1 MTYQAQSSLP
11 LPLSDVQLGETFAAL
26 MRRVYLWMAIGLY
39 LTAGVA
45 FFVANSSL
53 ALVILGNP
61 ILYIGLFL
69 GELALVIAL
78 SAAIHRLAPTTA
90 IALFLLYAVL
100 NGATMSV
107 IFLVYTLTDIT
118 LAFVSS
124 ATLFAAMSFLGYFV
138 RLDLSRLGA
147 FLIMG
152 LVGLVIATFV
162 NLFLANSSLMWI
174 TTYAGIALFI
184 GLTVY
189 DTQRIKKTMTAS
201 LAAGDEQ
208 VVTRLGVL
216 GALTLYLDF
225 INLFLLILR
234 LIGRRRR

>member
-11 LPLSDVQLGETFAAL
+11 LPLTDVQLGETFAAL

-78 SAAIHRLAPTTA
+78 SAAVDRLAPTTA

-107 IFLVYTLTDIT
+107 IFLAYTLTDIT
-118 LAFVSS
+118 LAFVST
-124 ATLFAAMSFLGYFV
+124 ATLFAAMSFVGYFV
-138 RLDLSRLGA
+138 RLDLSRFGA
-147 FLIMG
+147 YLIMG
-152 LVGLVIATFV
+152 LIGLVIATFV
-162 NLFLANSSLMWI
+162 NLFLASTPLMWI
-174 TTYAGIALFI
+174 TTYGGILLFI
-184 GLTVY
+184 GLTVF
-189 DTQRIKKTMTAS
+189 DTQRIKRNLTAR
-201 LAAGDEQ
+201 LAAGDEAA
-208 VVTRLGVL
+208 VSRLGVL

-225 INLFLLILR
+225 INIFLLILR
-234 LIGRRRR
+234 LLGRRR

>member
-11 LPLSDVQLGETFAAL
+11 LPLTDVQLGETFAAL

-53 ALVILGNP
+53 ALVILSNP

-78 SAAIHRLAPTTA
+78 SAAVDRLAPTTA

-118 LAFVSS
+118 LAFVST

-138 RLDLSRLGA
+138 RLDLSRLGS

-162 NLFLANSSLMWI
+162 NLFLANSTLMWI

>member
-11 LPLSDVQLGETFAAL
+11 LPLTDAQLGETFAAL

-39 LTAGVA
+39 LTAGAA

-69 GELALVIAL
+69 GELVLVMAL

-107 IFLVYTLTDIT
+107 IFLVYTMTDIT
-118 LAFVSS
+118 LAFVST

-189 DTQRIKKTMTAS
+189 DTQRIKKSMTAS

-234 LIGRRRR
+234 LLGRRRR

>member
-1 MTYQAQSSLP
+1 MKYQAQSSLA
-11 LPLSDVQLGETFAAL
+11 LPLTEVQLGETFAAL

-53 ALVILGNP
+53 ALVIFGNP

-107 IFLVYTLTDIT
+107 IFLAYTLTDIT
-118 LAFVSS
+118 LAFVST
-124 ATLFAAMSFLGYFV
+124 ATLFAAMSFVGYFV
-138 RLDLSRLGA
+138 RLDLSRFGA
-147 FLIMG
+147 YLIMG
-152 LVGLVIATFV
+152 LLGLVIATLV
-162 NLFLANSSLMWI
+162 NLFLASTPLMWI
-174 TTYAGIALFI
+174 TTYGGILLFI
-184 GLTVY
+184 GLTIF
-189 DTQRIKKTMTAS
+189 DTQRIKRNLTAR
-201 LAAGDEQ
+201 LAAGDEAA
-208 VVTRLGVL
+208 VSRLGVL

-225 INLFLLILR
+225 INIFLLILR
-234 LIGRRRR
+234 LLGRRR